1 MKKQTRADSDE
12 IGIYPHLSASTTPYY
27 LGEQTMRQTAM
38 KILTSVF
45 SLAAVVAAL
54 AITSFPATAADAA
67 GSVIEKG
74 KAVAF
79 DRKLG
84 NCLACHAIEDGTLP
98 GNIGPPLVA
107 MQLRFPDKARLRAQ
121 IWDATVANPNSIM
134 IPFGRHG
141 VLTEEQ
147 IDQVVEYIYTL

>member
-1 MKKQTRADSDE
+1 
-12 IGIYPHLSASTTPYY
+12 
-27 LGEQTMRQTAM
+27 MRQSVM
-38 KILTSVF
+38 KILTSAF
-45 SLAAVVAAL
+45 SLAAVIGALIMTSLPAA
-54 AITSFPATAADAA
+54 AADEAS
-67 GSVIEKG
+67 SVIEKG

-84 NCLACHAIEDGTLP
+84 NCLACHAIDDGTLP
-98 GNIGPPLVA
+98 GNIGPPLIA
-107 MQLRFPDKARLRAQ
+107 MKLRFPDKAKLRAQ

-134 IPFGRHG
+134 IPFGRHR

>member
-1 MKKQTRADSDE
+1 
-12 IGIYPHLSASTTPYY
+12 
-27 LGEQTMRQTAM
+27 MRQTAM
-38 KILTSVF
+38 KILTSAF
-45 SLAAVVAAL
+45 SLAAVIGAL
-54 AITSFPATAADAA
+54 AMTSSLPATAADEAK
-67 GSVIEKG
+67 SVIEKG
-74 KAVAF
+74 KEVAF

-107 MQLRFPDKARLRAQ
+107 MQLRFPDKGKLRAQ

-134 IPFGRHG
+134 IPFGRHR
-141 VLTEEQ
+141 VISEEE

>member
-1 MKKQTRADSDE
+1 
-12 IGIYPHLSASTTPYY
+12 
-27 LGEQTMRQTAM
+27 MRQSVM
-38 KILTSVF
+38 KILTSAC
-45 SLAAVVAAL
+45 SLAAVVGAL
-54 AITSFPATAADAA
+54 ILTSLPATAADEA

-84 NCLACHAIEDGTLP
+84 NCLACHAMDDGTLP
-98 GNIGPPLVA
+98 GNIGPPLVG
-107 MQLRFPDKARLRAQ
+107 MKYRFPDKAKLRAQ

-134 IPFGRHG
+134 IPFGRHR